1 MSISND
7 ERLSLKKLVD
17 QSDCDDNTEQIR
29 KLKHSNLIAN
39 DINIFNKLKEEKKGL
54 RETEPSEF
62 LELCKI
68 ECSFLYNNYTDIFNK
83 LIKDEIDL
91 KILTN
96 LLVIL
101 KMIEEN
107 KVDQHEGSV
116 LVGKILKELYIDSAL
131 KRCDNLDKEYET
143 EKEEKKEGMK
153 VGWKEFKKIKNKKNY
168 K

>member
-39 DINIFNKLKEEKKGL
+39 DINIFNKLKEEKKGIK
-54 RETEPSEF
+54 ETQPKEF
-62 LELCKI
+62 EELCKI
-68 ECSFLYNNYTDIFNK
+68 ECIFLYNHYTDIFNK

-91 KILTN
+91 NILTN

-131 KRCDNLDKEYET
+131 KRCDNLDKEHET

-153 VGWKEFKKIKNKKNY
+153 VGWKEFKKIRNKK
-168 K
+168 